1 MRKLLYLFLTCLLLA
16 GCRGNRYYLDK
27 VEALWGVDYDSVQHY
42 LLKVDS
48 ASLTQEDA
56 LDYYYFRMKASYA
69 YLMAMEKSRLD
80 SMIGTMRERYPKGH
94 ERAFY
99 ARFFQ
104 MVYYYN
110 RLDDKKVT
118 DGLADELRG
127 YIRNKRDSS
136 RWYRYKYL
144 LKFYQ
149 DDADS
154 ALHYLNEAAKY
165 RLFSE
170 ARIYAL
176 HGDLCQAKQ
185 QGDSAAWYYLKAME
199 LDSSIPIFQLANLV
213 LDFLPQQ
220 KDSKKALELLARLR
234 ERIKRADIPYYNMI
248 KGDYWLAMHEPDS
261 AMKHYRIATETGNG
275 FIASQAYERMGMMA
289 KARESDKEAFD
300 MYYKAQQVWN
310 NSYFSLA
317 NEKET
322 RDFEAMKMLNQ
333 LNELKV
339 ERQKHV
345 ILILGLVLLLM
356 VLLGS
361 SVFYLFHRK
370 RINERNRLMQ
380 ENVMLKQQEELSSL
394 REKEALMK
402 EKEALLREKDARM
415 REELFKRMQV
425 FEKLTDMEK
434 EKHIQLSDTDWKEI
448 RLMVDSGYDDFTKKL
463 RSRFPMLSEKDINFC
478 CLVKINMSI
487 QSLTDI
493 YCISKNSVSRK
504 KLRLKEKMGIGEG
517 ETLDGFLAVF

>member
-1 MRKLLYLFLTCLLLA
+1 
-16 GCRGNRYYLDK
+16 
-27 VEALWGVDYDSVQHY
+27 
-42 LLKVDS
+42 
-48 ASLTQEDA
+48 
-56 LDYYYFRMKASYA
+56 
-69 YLMAMEKSRLD
+69 
-80 SMIGTMRERYPKGH
+80 
-94 ERAFY
+94 
-99 ARFFQ
+99 
-104 MVYYYN
+104 
-110 RLDDKKVT
+110 
-118 DGLADELRG
+118 
-127 YIRNKRDSS
+127 
-136 RWYRYKYL
+136 
-144 LKFYQ
+144 
-149 DDADS
+149 
-154 ALHYLNEAAKY
+154 
-165 RLFSE
+165 
-170 ARIYAL
+170 
-176 HGDLCQAKQ
+176 
-185 QGDSAAWYYLKAME
+185 
-199 LDSSIPIFQLANLV
+199 
-213 LDFLPQQ
+213 
-220 KDSKKALELLARLR
+220 
-234 ERIKRADIPYYNMI
+234 
-248 KGDYWLAMHEPDS
+248 
-261 AMKHYRIATETGNG
+261 
-275 FIASQAYERMGMMA
+275 MMA

-394 REKEALMK
+394 REKEAL
-402 EKEALLREKDARM
+402 LREKDARM

-493 YCISKNSVSRK
+493 YCISKNSVSRR
-504 KLRLKEKMGIGEG
+504 KLRLKEKMGIGE
-517 ETLDGFLAVF
+517 ETTLDEFLSRLD